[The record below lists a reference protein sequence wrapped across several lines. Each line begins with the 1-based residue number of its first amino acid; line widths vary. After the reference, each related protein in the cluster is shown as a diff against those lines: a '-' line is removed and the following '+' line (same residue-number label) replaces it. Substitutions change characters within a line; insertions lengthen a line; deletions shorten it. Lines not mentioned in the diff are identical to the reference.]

1 MSVKIVIVGAGA
13 AGLAAATKLYESG
26 LTDFV
31 ILEANDRIGGR
42 IWTVPFGDNVI
53 DLGAQFCHG
62 QKHNVVFE
70 LAGPLNLLEES
81 LFSKRNVLVFSN
93 GSQAPVDVTD
103 RMMHVANQLME
114 ADYIRSSSSEN
125 CILGEY
131 FVKNFR
137 QILSQQKDFQNVEET
152 LVDDFITFYHNY
164 LKGYLA
170 VDSWNSLTMAEV
182 LDYEEC
188 EGFVRQ
194 NWKGK
199 GFDSILQLLMKQH
212 PAQSCSAISLKDKI
226 LFNKRVMRISRDNT
240 ANMIIKCEDNS
251 EYSAESAVITV
262 SLGVLKQM
270 HASIFSPPL
279 PDVNVNAIEGLHF
292 GTVNKA
298 FLEFP
303 EAFWIER
310 GNVFRLVWCE
320 SDLDELRS
328 SRYSWTEGV
337 STFFGIDDY
346 PNVLAAWL
354 VGPEGRQTENLADDD
369 IKEGLLMLLRK
380 FFSGCTIP
388 EPNRFIRS
396 KWNSDPSFLG
406 SYSCRSLE
414 TEKLKTGAKDLSTPV
429 TGSGGK
435 PVLLFAG
442 EATSP
447 THWSTVHGAIE
458 SGWREAD
465 RLIQWYQY

>member
-137 QILSQQKDFQNVEET
+137 QILSQRKDFPNVEET

-194 NWKGK
+194 SLKGK
-199 GFDSILQLLMKQH
+199 GFDSILQLLMV
-212 PAQSCSAISLKDKI
+212 I
-226 LFNKRVMRISRDNT
+226 VE
-240 ANMIIKCEDNS
+240 KC
-251 EYSAESAVITV
+251 
-262 SLGVLKQM
+262 
-270 HASIFSPPL
+270 
-279 PDVNVNAIEGLHF
+279 
-292 GTVNKA
+292 
-298 FLEFP
+298 
-303 EAFWIER
+303 
-310 GNVFRLVWCE
+310 
-320 SDLDELRS
+320 
-328 SRYSWTEGV
+328 
-337 STFFGIDDY
+337 
-346 PNVLAAWL
+346 
-354 VGPEGRQTENLADDD
+354 
-369 IKEGLLMLLRK
+369 
-380 FFSGCTIP
+380 
-388 EPNRFIRS
+388 
-396 KWNSDPSFLG
+396 
-406 SYSCRSLE
+406 
-414 TEKLKTGAKDLSTPV
+414 KLNN
-429 TGSGGK
+429 
-435 PVLLFAG
+435 
-442 EATSP
+442 
-447 THWSTVHGAIE
+447 
-458 SGWREAD
+458 
-465 RLIQWYQY
+465 Y